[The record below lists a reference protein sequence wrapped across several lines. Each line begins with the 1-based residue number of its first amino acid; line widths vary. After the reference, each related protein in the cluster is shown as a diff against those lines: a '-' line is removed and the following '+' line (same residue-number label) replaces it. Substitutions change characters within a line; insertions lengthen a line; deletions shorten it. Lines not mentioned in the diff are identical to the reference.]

1 LDACAGGAQPSRMES
16 AGGIEA
22 VIFDWAG
29 TTVDHG
35 CMAPLAAFR
44 EVFRRRGVEVS
55 TAAARGPMGTHKRT
69 HLERMCALP
78 EVAAAWRARFGT
90 APGPADVDAMFAEF
104 VPLQLSVL
112 RAHAEPVP
120 GCVAAVA
127 ALRAR
132 GLRIGS
138 TTGFTR
144 AMMDVLAPEASRR
157 GFAPDVIVT
166 ADEVRRAR
174 PWPDMC
180 LRNVMELGA
189 SSVAAC
195 VKVDDTLAGIEEGLR
210 AGMWTVGVV
219 MTGNEVG
226 LTEAELAARSPEER
240 ARLRAEGYA
249 RLRGA
254 GAHVVIDGIAEL
266 PAVIDALGSRSSSGT
281 PESVPQRARAA

>member
-1 LDACAGGAQPSRMES
+1 MKS

-35 CMAPLAAFR
+35 CMAPVAAFR

-55 TAAARGPMGTHKRT
+55 AEVARGPMGTHKRT
-69 HLERMCALP
+69 HIERLCAVP
-78 EVAAAWRARFGT
+78 EVATAWRARFG
-90 APGPADVDAMFAEF
+90 APPSAADVDAMFAEF
-104 VPLQLSVL
+104 VPLQLAVL
-112 RAHAEPVP
+112 RDHAEPVP

-138 TTGFTR
+138 TTGFMR
-144 AMMDVLAPEASRR
+144 EMMDVLAPEAARR

-180 LRNVMELGA
+180 LRNVMELGV

-195 VKVDDTLAGIEEGLR
+195 VKVDDTVAGIEEGLR

-226 LTEAELAARSPEER
+226 STEAELAAMRPDERS
-240 ARLRAEGYA
+240 RLRAAGYA
-249 RLRGA
+249 RLSAA
-254 GAHVVIDGIAEL
+254 GAHAVVDGIRDL
-266 PAVIDALGSRSSSGT
+266 PGLIDAFAAGT
-281 PESVPQRARAA
+281 ARAA

>member
-1 LDACAGGAQPSRMES
+1 MYQPGRL
-16 AGGIEA
+16 EA

-35 CMAPLAAFR
+35 CLAPLAAFF
-44 EVFRRRGVEVS
+44 EVFRRRGVALS
-55 TAAARGPMGTHKRT
+55 TAAARGPMGIHKRT
-69 HLERMCALP
+69 HIERLCALP
-78 EVAAAWRARFGT
+78 EVTTAWRARFGR
-90 APGPADVDAMFAEF
+90 APSAADVDALFAEF
-104 VPLQLSVL
+104 VPLQLAVL
-112 RAHAEPVP
+112 RDHAEPTP
-120 GCVAAVA
+120 GCLKAVA

-132 GLRIGS
+132 GLRLGS

-144 AMMDVLAPEASRR
+144 AMMDVLAPEAARR

-180 LRNVMELGA
+180 LRNALELGV

-195 VKVDDTLAGIEEGLR
+195 VKVDDTPAGIEEGLR

-226 LTEAELAARSPEER
+226 LTEAELAAMPAEER
-240 ARLRAEGYA
+240 ARLRAEGA
-249 RLRGA
+249 AHLRVA
-254 GAHVVIDGIAEL
+254 GAHLVIDGIGEL
-266 PAVIDALGSRSSSGT
+266 PAAIEGLEAREGLSGG
-281 PESVPQRARAA
+281 VQAARAA